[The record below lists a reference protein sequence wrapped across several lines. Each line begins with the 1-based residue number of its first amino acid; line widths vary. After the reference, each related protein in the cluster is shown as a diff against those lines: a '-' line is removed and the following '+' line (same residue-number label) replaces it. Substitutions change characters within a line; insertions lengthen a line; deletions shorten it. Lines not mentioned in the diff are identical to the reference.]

1 VYSYNIVK
9 SSGKLAT
16 EETPK
21 EQVVSTIMAVK
32 FDTYDSG
39 LKEVQID
46 SLCNGPLSENTPA
59 EAIKTI
65 YVPGS
70 KPVIDGYDPSWT
82 SAFFE
87 AINNPK

>member
-1 VYSYNIVK
+1 
-9 SSGKLAT
+9 
-16 EETPK
+16 
-21 EQVVSTIMAVK
+21 MAVK

-65 YVPGS
+65 YVP
-70 KPVIDGYDPSWT
+70 
-82 SAFFE
+82 
-87 AINNPK
+87 